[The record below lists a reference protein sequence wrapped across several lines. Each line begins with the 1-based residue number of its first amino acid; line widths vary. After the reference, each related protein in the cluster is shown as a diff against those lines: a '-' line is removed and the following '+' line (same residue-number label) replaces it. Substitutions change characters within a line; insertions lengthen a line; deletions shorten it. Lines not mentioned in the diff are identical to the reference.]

1 MRIFRANALKACIGI
16 LIAVLVTVNIGA
28 AQAFDP
34 NSANPQG
41 DGVINYVNVDT
52 SAGKVIT
59 NFEYEVSLGNAIELS
74 DGNVLLSGYMRENWE
89 DSDSGNCNFIRS
101 KAILVKLTPKGR
113 LVTSFADGGVFTY
126 ERLDTE
132 TFGQTVEDSSG
143 NIYVIGGSTDFDLT
157 DSDLTNGCDVQSSNP
172 FILKINA
179 TGTLNSSFG
188 SSGSV
193 VSIPGIDNLTAIA
206 LSGERLILSSSS
218 YPEAILFALNRIS
231 GSVDSSFGVVGN
243 GKIVFTRNSITQ
255 ITQILVQDKIYLF
268 GDKYILGDPV
278 SECRGES
285 AILQWAINAVTL
297 DGKPIDSFT
306 NRPCGTS
313 FSNGFKEGAY
323 SRVFYRSGS
332 IYVIDGV
339 LKTLSGNPLD
349 RYDTK
354 LLKIDGQGNIDTG
367 YSKLLD
373 SYLTA
378 SPFSLTRTS
387 YGVQSRTMDKDGRL
401 IISYNYNSGSNA
413 IVRIDENGLPDTD
426 FGYLGKLQ
434 LGEVPELLY
443 LENGTLFAF
452 VNYSSNPTA
461 SLYVYNIETLR
472 AKRQPSWSN
481 YQETM
486 GGFTVQIT
494 NHDNEFSYSA
504 TSNAGKASINATGL
518 VTVTGLRP
526 DQSVTVTV
534 TTTRTGYASGS
545 GSITGRAQVAPM
557 LPTNKPTVTI
567 SDTLITCTIG
577 SYSATPTSTAFS
589 LFVDGVHTSTI
600 FSSLGEFLPDW
611 IIPWATS
618 SSITRTATLTSAS
631 WAMSDALKGKAIT
644 CATLAYSK
652 NATGLTASAP
662 LVAR

>member
-1 MRIFRANALKACIGI
+1 MLKVGIGI
-16 LIAVLVTVNIGA
+16 LATALVTVHVGP

-34 NSANPQG
+34 NTANLQG
-41 DGVINYVNVDT
+41 DGVVNKVNVDT
-52 SAGKVIT
+52 DAGRVIT
-59 NFEYEVSLGNAIELS
+59 SFEYEVSLGNAIELS
-74 DGNVLLSGYMRENWE
+74 DGNILLSGYTRENWE

-113 LVTSFADGGVFTY
+113 LVTSFGVGGVFTY
-126 ERLDTE
+126 ERLDRE
-132 TFGQTVEDSSG
+132 YFGQTVEDSSG
-143 NIYVIGGSTDFDLT
+143 NIYVIGASTDYDLADT
-157 DSDLTNGCDVQSSNP
+157 DLTNGCDIQSSNP

-179 TGTLNSSFG
+179 SGTLNSTFG

-231 GSVDSSFGVVGN
+231 GSVDNSFGVVGN

-278 SECRGES
+278 SECQGES

-323 SRVFYRSGS
+323 SRVFYRNGS

-339 LKTLSGNPLD
+339 LKTLSGNPVD

-354 LLKIDGQGNIDTG
+354 LLKIDGQGNIDTA

-378 SPFSLTRTS
+378 PPFLLTRTS
-387 YGVQSRTMDKDGRL
+387 YAVQSRTMDKDGRL
-401 IISYNYNSGSNA
+401 LISYNYNSGSNA
-413 IVRIDENGLPDTD
+413 IVRIDENGLPDPD
-426 FGYLGKLQ
+426 FGYQGKLQ
-434 LGEVPELLY
+434 LGAVPELLY
-443 LENGTLFAF
+443 LKNGTLFAF

-486 GGFTVQIT
+486 GGFTLQIT
-494 NHDNEFSYSA
+494 NHDPEFSYSA
-504 TSNAGKASINATGL
+504 TSNAGKARINASGFIAI
-518 VTVTGLRP
+518 TGLRP
-526 DQSVTVTV
+526 DQSATVTV
-534 TTTRTGYASGS
+534 TTTRTGYASGA
-545 GSITGRAQVAPM
+545 GLFTGRSQAAPM
-557 LPTNKPTVTI
+557 LPTNKPTVTV
-567 SDTLITCTIG
+567 SDELITCTIG
-577 SYSATPTSTAFS
+577 SYSATPTSVAFS
-589 LFVDGVHTSTI
+589 LFADGNHISTS
-600 FSSLGEFLPDW
+600 FSALGEYLPDW

-618 SSITRTATLTSAS
+618 STITRTATLTSAS
-631 WAMSDALKGKAIT
+631 WALSQAYKGKAVT
-644 CATLAYSK
+644 CAALAYSNK
-652 NATGLTASAP
+652 AIGLTASAP
-662 LVAR
+662 LITR